1 MGKNFTRYYGVDSI
15 WNEKIRESLRTIPST
30 SITIG
35 ENTTIRKIIVS
46 NGIESIENGA
56 FSGTVNLTELIL
68 PTTLVYLHGFQF
80 CTNLKTINIPSSVTN
95 IGDKAFVGSGLTDII
110 IPENVETMGD
120 RVFGYTSATVHVFW
134 KQGAKPEWWSDNWD
148 GEYEG
153 KGKPTVIYA
162 EE

>member
-80 CTNLKTINIPSSVTN
+80 CTNLKTIFLHF
-95 IGDKAFVGSGLTDII
+95 D
-110 IPENVETMGD
+110 
-120 RVFGYTSATVHVFW
+120 
-134 KQGAKPEWWSDNWD
+134 
-148 GEYEG
+148 
-153 KGKPTVIYA
+153 
-162 EE
+162 